1 MFEIFTDNF
10 MSTINTFN
18 EMMRY
23 FKRLTFI
30 FALSEL
36 FPRPP
41 RNIGEIRRAI
51 INKKHTYFHCRSMLR

>member
-10 MSTINTFN
+10 ISTINTFN
-18 EMMRY
+18 ETMRY

-30 FALSEL
+30 IVIGEPF
-36 FPRPP
+36 FRPP